1 MRSAL
6 LRRTGRRLRF
16 HDEASQSAI
25 ARYSLP
31 TRCLLLLFAFLLVC
45 RPCPGRAEDLDA
57 QEQKALADAVD
68 RVAPSVVRIETVGG
82 LERVDKVLF
91 GAGPTTGLVVDSSGY
106 ILSSAFNFVNK
117 PASIL
122 VRLPDGSRKPAK
134 LIARDHNC
142 QVVLLKID
150 TDRPLPVAEAAP
162 LAQMRV
168 GQWCVAVGRT
178 FEETRPNMSV
188 GILSALGRVCGKA
201 LQTDAPTSPNNYGGP
216 LVDIRGRVMGVVV
229 PLSPQSVE
237 EIAGIEWYDSGIG
250 FAIPLESLRAVLP
263 KLKKGQDLYSG
274 VAGVFMQSKNQFTGD
289 SVIASCRPNSPAS
302 KAGFKGGDRIVE
314 IGGRKITRTGEVR
327 TEISRHY
334 AGDKVHFIVQR
345 GDKRVEADLVLVSRL
360 EAYQHGFLGIL
371 PMRAS
376 DELGAV
382 VRYVYPGSPAAEAKI
397 EPGDVIESISG
408 ESVEDRDALHGQI
421 SGFEP
426 GMSVDLE
433 VRRKDKSRKVTVR
446 LAELPTDL
454 PPATLPASRPQAE
467 AAAAAN
473 AAKPKFKV
481 GRVELSVAEFKN
493 QAWAYVP
500 EHYDPAVAHGV
511 VVWLHGNNMADPK
524 DLLALWKPLCDAN
537 DLILVVPRAAGTNWQ
552 ADEAGFV
559 EKLVGQLKTGYT
571 IDPTRVAVFGRDSGA
586 SLAMLLAYR
595 SRDAFRAAAVI
606 DAGTILPPP
615 EIDPDHRLAVYLG
628 TAKNSRQ
635 TQLIRATLVGLAAA
649 KVPVTPKDL
658 GSDPRDLTP
667 AEVAELARWI
677 DMLDRI

>member
-1 MRSAL
+1 MRLAFS
-6 LRRTGRRLRF
+6 RRMARRLRF
-16 HDEASQSAI
+16 HEEVSQVKT
-25 ARYSLP
+25 ARHVPRAVYYVLRTLYCVLSTLF
-31 TRCLLLLFAFLLVC
+31 LLLLASSA
-45 RPCPGRAEDLDA
+45 RADDLDA
-57 QEQKALADAVD
+57 QEQKALSDAVD

-134 LIARDHNC
+134 LIARDHSC
-142 QVVLLKID
+142 QVVLLKIE
-150 TDRPLPVAEAAP
+150 TDRPLPVPEAAP

-178 FEETRPNMSV
+178 FEEEHPNMSV

-216 LVDIRGRVMGVVV
+216 LVDIRGRVMGLVV

-250 FAIPLESLRAVLP
+250 FAIPLESIQAVLP
-263 KLKKGQDLYSG
+263 KLKKGEDLYSG
-274 VAGVFMQSKNQFTGD
+274 VAGVFLQSKNQFTGD
-289 SVIASCRPNSPAS
+289 TVIASCRPNSPAS
-302 KAGFKGGDRIVE
+302 KAGIKGGDRIVE
-314 IGGRKITRTGEVR
+314 IGGRKVTHTGEIKQ
-327 TEISRHY
+327 EISRHY
-334 AGDKVHFIVQR
+334 AGDKVHFVVQR
-345 GDKRVEADLVLVSRL
+345 GDKRIESDLVLVSKL

-371 PMRAS
+371 PMRAT

-397 EPGDVIESISG
+397 EPGDVIESIAG

-426 GMSVDLE
+426 GMSVELE
-433 VRRKDKSRKVTVR
+433 VRRKDKTRKVTVR
-446 LAELPTDL
+446 LTELPTDL
-454 PPATLPASRPQAE
+454 PPAALPASRPVNPEPPAT
-467 AAAAAN
+467 AN
-473 AAKPKFKV
+473 AAKAKFKT
-481 GRVELSVAEFKN
+481 GRIELSVSEFKN
-493 QAWAYVP
+493 TAWAYVP

-511 VVWLHGNNMADPK
+511 VVWLHGNNIADPK
-524 DLLALWKPLCDAN
+524 DLLALWKPLCDKS

-586 SLAMLLAYR
+586 SLALLLAYR
-595 SRDAFRAAAVI
+595 SRDVSA
-606 DAGTILPPP
+606 
-615 EIDPDHRLAVYLG
+615 
-628 TAKNSRQ
+628 
-635 TQLIRATLVGLAAA
+635 
-649 KVPVTPKDL
+649 
-658 GSDPRDLTP
+658 PRRSSTP
-667 AEVAELARWI
+667 AQSSRRRTSIPTIAWPFI
-677 DMLDRI
+677 

>member
-1 MRSAL
+1 ML
-6 LRRTGRRLRF
+6 
-16 HDEASQSAI
+16 ASSSPA
-25 ARYSLP
+25 P
-31 TRCLLLLFAFLLVC
+31 
-45 RPCPGRAEDLDA
+45 RPPRAQDLDA
-57 QEQKALADAVD
+57 LEQKALSDAVD

-142 QVVLLKID
+142 QVVLLKIEID
-150 TDRPLPVAEAAP
+150 HPLPVPVAAP

-178 FEETRPNMSV
+178 FEEAQPNLSV

-216 LVDIRGRVMGVVV
+216 LVDIRGRVMGLVV

-250 FAIPLESLRAVLP
+250 FAIPLESIQAVLP

-289 SVIASCRPNSPAS
+289 TVIASCRPNSPAS

-314 IGGRKITRTGEVR
+314 IGGRKVTRTGEVKQ
-327 TEISRHY
+327 EISRHY
-334 AGDKVHFIVQR
+334 AGDKVHFIVMR
-345 GDKRVEADLVLVSRL
+345 GDKRVESDLVLVSKL

-397 EPGDVIESISG
+397 EPGDVIETVAG

-426 GMSVDLE
+426 GMSVELE
-433 VRRKDKSRKVTVR
+433 VRRNKEKTRKVTSPPDPNCPPICR
-446 LAELPTDL
+446 PPRCPPRGTCRAGR
-454 PPATLPASRPQAE
+454 PATERRES
-467 AAAAAN
+467 
-473 AAKPKFKV
+473 KFKA
-481 GRVELSVAEFKN
+481 GRIDLSVPEFKN
-493 QAWAYVP
+493 RAWAYVP

-511 VVWLHGNNMADPK
+511 VVWLHGNNAADPK

-571 IDPTRVAVFGRDSGA
+571 IDPTRTAVFGRDSGA
-586 SLAMLLAYR
+586 SLALLLAYR
-595 SRDAFRAAAVI
+595 SRDVFRAAAVI

-615 EIDPDHRLAVYLG
+615 DIDPDHRLAIYLG
-628 TAKNSRQ
+628 TAKTSQ
-635 TQLIRATLVGLAAA
+635 QAQLIQVTLARLAAA
-649 KVPVTPKDL
+649 KVPVTQKDL
-658 GSDPRDLTP
+658 GKDARDLTP

>member
-1 MRSAL
+1 
-6 LRRTGRRLRF
+6 LRF
-16 HDEASQSAI
+16 HDEAPGTSI
-25 ARYSLP
+25 AGGISCTRHCVLFTACFVLP
-31 TRCLLLLFAFLLVC
+31 LLLLLTSRATSASA
-45 RPCPGRAEDLDA
+45 AEDLDA
-57 QEQKALADAVD
+57 LEQKALADAVD
-68 RVAPSVVRIETVGG
+68 KVAPTVVRIETVGG

-150 TDRPLPVAEAAP
+150 TDRPLPVPEAAP

-178 FEETRPNMSV
+178 FEEAHPNMSV

-250 FAIPLESLRAVLP
+250 FAIPLESLQAVLP

-289 SVIASCRPNSPAS
+289 TVIASCRPNSPAS

-314 IGGRKITRTGEVR
+314 IGGRKVTRTGEIK

-334 AGDKVHFIVQR
+334 AGDKVHFVVQR
-345 GDKRVEADLVLVSRL
+345 GDKHVEADLVLVSKL

-397 EPGDVIESISG
+397 EPGDVIESAAG
-408 ESVEDRDALHGQI
+408 ESVEDRDALHGAI
-421 SGFEP
+421 SAFEP
-426 GMSVDLE
+426 GMSVELE
-433 VRRKDKSRKVTVR
+433 VRHKDKTRKVTVR
-446 LAELPTDL
+446 LTDLPTDL
-454 PPATLPASRPQAE
+454 PPASLPAARPRNEQ
-467 AAAAAN
+467 AAASKA
-473 AAKPKFKV
+473 KV
-481 GRVELSVAEFKN
+481 GKIDLSVVEFKN

-500 EHYDPAVAHGV
+500 EKYDPAVAHGAV
-511 VVWLHGNNMADPK
+511 LLLHGNNVADPK
-524 DLLALWKPLCDAN
+524 DLLNLWKPLCDAN

-559 EKLVGQLKTGYT
+559 EKLVGQLKKSYT

-586 SLAMLLAYR
+586 SLALLVAYR
-595 SRDAFRAAAVI
+595 SRDVFRAAAVI

-615 EIDPDHRLAVYLG
+615 ELDPDHRLSIYLG
-628 TAKNSRQ
+628 TAKNLQ
-635 TQLIRATLVGLAAA
+635 PQQAQLIKVTLDRLAAM
-649 KVPVTPKDL
+649 KVPVTQKDL
-658 GSDPRDLTP
+658 GKDPRDLTP
-667 AEVAELARWI
+667 AEVAELVRWF